1 MVERVHALTTAW
13 MLSKFTYSEL
23 LRPLLARFA
32 ADVSRQ
38 V

>member
-1 MVERVHALTTAW
+1 MVERVHALTTV